1 MTEKQTPLDMLEHW
15 EATFPNQIY
24 LRQSTG
30 SEWIEYSWASV
41 ANRVRR
47 LATYIQKK
55 DLPTGSNIVIWS
67 GNSADWIVADL
78 AIMMAGHVTVP
89 IYPAQDL
96 ETAQYILEH
105 CEAKMLFVGAFECA
119 DRLSDILPEGISTI
133 AMRGASVPCSESLQQ
148 VVEKTEPSDEFPS
161 RKWEDVATIIYSS
174 GTSGNPKGVVHTF
187 QSISETGPLIAKT
200 YKRVHCQDAGDSRE
214 RIISYLP
221 LAHAAE
227 RALVEITS
235 LYLNSSVSIS
245 AGLEYFADEVRSVR
259 PTFFGAVP
267 RIWFKFREG
276 VEAALKSMNKTI
288 ETEEDRNL
296 VRQMLGLD
304 ATISTITGSAPI
316 SPEVHKWYAEIGLP
330 LRESYSLTETFSHG
344 SYWDHDAPCSPGC
357 VGRAAEGVE
366 LKLDETNQILLKS
379 PSLMKGYYKDEAA
392 TADSINDGWFA
403 TGDLGRLD
411 EDGNLWI
418 IGRVGSVFKSG
429 KGKFIHPER
438 LEHEL
443 QKDPWVEQV
452 MVGGRGQAQP
462 IALISLAESIR
473 ETSDENIAAHFT
485 ETRDRLNKILPPYER
500 IGVVLVVR
508 DIWDAENGILTPTL
522 KIRRTVLEKKYASQI
537 PNEASG
543 IIIKRAGD
551 N

>member
-1 MTEKQTPLDMLEHW
+1 
-15 EATFPNQIY
+15 
-24 LRQSTG
+24 
-30 SEWIEYSWASV
+30 
-41 ANRVRR
+41 
-47 LATYIQKK
+47 
-55 DLPTGSNIVIWS
+55 
-67 GNSADWIVADL
+67 
-78 AIMMAGHVTVP
+78 
-89 IYPAQDL
+89 
-96 ETAQYILEH
+96 
-105 CEAKMLFVGAFECA
+105 
-119 DRLSDILPEGISTI
+119 
-133 AMRGASVPCSESLQQ
+133 
-148 VVEKTEPSDEFPS
+148 
-161 RKWEDVATIIYSS
+161 
-174 GTSGNPKGVVHTF
+174 
-187 QSISETGPLIAKT
+187 
-200 YKRVHCQDAGDSRE
+200 
-214 RIISYLP
+214 
-221 LAHAAE
+221 
-227 RALVEITS
+227 
-235 LYLNSSVSIS
+235 
-245 AGLEYFADEVRSVR
+245 
-259 PTFFGAVP
+259 
-267 RIWFKFREG
+267 
-276 VEAALKSMNKTI
+276 MNKTI

-418 IGRVGSVFKSG
+418 VGRVGSVFKSG

-473 ETSDENIAAHFT
+473 ETSDENIVAHFT
-485 ETRDRLNKILPPYER
+485 ETRDTLNKILPPYER

-522 KIRRTVLEKKYASQI
+522 KIRRAVLEKKYASQI